1 MPRDNGKSI
10 IDAKD
15 GNVTDK
21 FSLDKVI
28 LTGIKKF
35 SDSDYID
42 GITINVSLRGNG
54 NSIIKNIPYAGYN
67 LSLFIGDFNGDGKAE
82 VMIRGTL
89 EKEKGSYLFSVYT
102 YKNNSLEEIYNHNM
116 FNAMAKFNAKYLDNY
131 RAEITSEDTKEKY
144 IIDLSLRPKVY
155 LNQSYDESGK
165 VKENASIRVT
175 NLRDV
180 DPKESDNIEVYNLV
194 LAKAI
199 LGVDDKDLLG
209 FIESNVTLINNIPRI
224 TETWILIP
232 GSKESMMPR
241 DEKVDKEEILNIP
254 PDAINIP
261 LNEISSSKVIKRD
274 FDGDGEEEL
283 VIAYTLK
290 GKPYVGLNKEYDDG
304 IYFIDGF
311 EGKGYSIKDL
321 DVVEVNRENYIL
333 VGWRDGNTESNM
345 DILSLKGGEINK
357 AFRYNLPPY
366 EKMFLED
373 IKGDG
378 GKELILWT
386 RDIDEAYNVSIYE
399 FYKDGIRQTN
409 KYDDIYFEKVA
420 EYYDA
425 LLDKDEDSPIYLY
438 HLAMAQYRT
447 YDYIGAND
455 TISRA
460 SKSETKYPSSS
471 EFNKLKSKIKKSF
484 RK

>member
-1 MPRDNGKSI
+1 MPQNHEKSI
-10 IDAKD
+10 IDVKD

-28 LTGIKKF
+28 LTGFKKDSDSNYISNISITVNTEGNGEVIKK
-35 SDSDYID
+35 D
-42 GITINVSLRGNG
+42 V
-54 NSIIKNIPYAGYN
+54 PYSGYN
-67 LSLFIGDFNGDGKAE
+67 ISLFLGDLNGDGKAE
-82 VMIRGTL
+82 IMIRGIL
-89 EKEKGSYLFSVYT
+89 ENDIGTYFLAVYT
-102 YKNNSLEEIYNHNM
+102 YKNNSLEEIYNHNIFNTM
-116 FNAMAKFNAKYLDNY
+116 FKFDARYLDNY
-131 RAEITSEDTKEKY
+131 RAEVTSQDTKERY
-144 IIDLSLRPKVY
+144 IVDLSLRPKVY
-155 LNQSYDESGK
+155 LNQIYDEKGK
-165 VKENASIRVT
+165 VKENASIRVA
-175 NLRDV
+175 NLRGV
-180 DPKESDNIEVYNLV
+180 DPIESNARDIYNLV
-194 LAKAI
+194 LAKSI

-209 FIESNVTLINNIPRI
+209 VIESNVTLINNIPRI
-224 TETWILIP
+224 TEVWILIP
-232 GSKESMMPR
+232 GSKEGMVPR
-241 DEKVDKEEILNIP
+241 DEKADKEETLNIP

-261 LNEISSSKVIKRD
+261 LNEISNSKVIKRD

-283 VIAYTLK
+283 LIAYTLK

-333 VGWRDGNTESNM
+333 VGWRDGNTENCM
-345 DILSLKGGEINK
+345 DILSLKDGEINK
-357 AFRYNLPPY
+357 AFRYNLPSY

-378 GKELILWT
+378 RKELILWT

-460 SKSETKYPSSS
+460 AKSETKYPSSS

>member
-1 MPRDNGKSI
+1 MPQGSEKSI
-10 IDAKD
+10 IDVKD

-28 LTGIKKF
+28 LTGLKKDSNSDYFSNMTITVNAEGNGTVIKK
-35 SDSDYID
+35 D
-42 GITINVSLRGNG
+42 V
-54 NSIIKNIPYAGYN
+54 PYAGYN
-67 LSLFIGDFNGDGKAE
+67 ISLFLGDFNGDGKSE
-82 VMIRGTL
+82 IMIRGIL
-89 EKEKGSYLFSVYT
+89 EKDRGTYFLVIYT

-116 FNAMAKFNAKYLDNY
+116 FNTMSKFDARYLDNY
-131 RAEITSEDTKEKY
+131 RAEIISQDTKEKY
-144 IIDLSLRPKVY
+144 IIDLSLRPKIY
-155 LNQSYDESGK
+155 LNQIYDENGK
-165 VKENASIRVT
+165 VKDNASIRVA
-175 NLRDV
+175 NLRGV
-180 DPKESDNIEVYNLV
+180 DPIESDSKEIYNLV

-199 LGVDDKDLLG
+199 LGASDKDLLG
-209 FIESNVTLINNIPRI
+209 VIESNVELRNNIPI
-224 TETWILIP
+224 IKEVWMLIP
-232 GSKESMMPR
+232 GSKENMMPR
-241 DEKVDKEEILNIP
+241 DEKVDKKEILNIP

-261 LNEISSSKVIKRD
+261 LNEISSSKVIKGD

-304 IYFIDGF
+304 VYFIDGF

-321 DVVEVNRENYIL
+321 DVVEANRENYIL
-333 VGWRDGNTESNM
+333 VGWRDGNTENSM
-345 DILSLKGGEINK
+345 DILSLKDGEINK

-378 GKELILWT
+378 RKELILWT

-471 EFNKLKSKIKKSF
+471 EFNKLKSKIRKSF